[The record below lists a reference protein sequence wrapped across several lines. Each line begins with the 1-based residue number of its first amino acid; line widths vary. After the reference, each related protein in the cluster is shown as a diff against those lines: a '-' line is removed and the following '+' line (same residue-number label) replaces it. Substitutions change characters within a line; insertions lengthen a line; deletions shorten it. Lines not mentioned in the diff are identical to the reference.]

1 MSDFS
6 LKVMKNKPFLHI
18 DLLIEMYRSY
28 PDKQKFFLPV
38 FTKLAGSPQLQNQIE
53 AGLTAEQIRESWQE
67 DLVAFKKI
75 RKKYLLY
82 PDFE

>member
-1 MSDFS
+1 
-6 LKVMKNKPFLHI
+6 MKNKPFHI

-38 FTKLAGSPQLQNQIE
+38 FTKLAGSPQLQKQIE
-53 AGLTAEQIRESWQE
+53 AGLTAGEIRESWQE
-67 DLVAFKKI
+67 DLEAFKKI